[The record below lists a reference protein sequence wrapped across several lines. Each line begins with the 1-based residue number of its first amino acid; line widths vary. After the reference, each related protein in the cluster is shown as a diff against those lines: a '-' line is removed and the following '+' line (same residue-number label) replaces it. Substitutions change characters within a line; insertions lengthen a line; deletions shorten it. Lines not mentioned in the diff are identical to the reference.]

1 MFIQGHDFHVV
12 CECKVERDEYNLSML
27 LLNGVEK
34 YLYSTSVVDLFPH
47 LFLLISA
54 CSCVFWIK

>member
-1 MFIQGHDFHVV
+1 MVIQGHDFNVV
-12 CECKVERDEYNLSML
+12 RECKVERDEHNLSML

-34 YLYSTSVVDLFPH
+34 YLFLTSGINWFPP

>member
-1 MFIQGHDFHVV
+1 MFIQGHDFNVV
-12 CECKVERDEYNLSML
+12 GECEVERDEHNLSML

-34 YLYSTSVVDLFPH
+34 YLFLTSGVN

-54 CSCVFWIK
+54 CPCVFWIK